1 MSASVLLITIVSSF
15 ISYPIGTVNQVKH
28 IGWFST
34 YEYVGFSG
42 RVYIN
47 AEDVNTVS
55 KVRVVDCQVSVTGG
69 HANYQ
74 YYYNASPN
82 QGKVV
87 AVREIRND
95 VGSFT
100 FIMDNL
106 DSDYKTSQ
114 KEFWDGPLGYV
125 RSFNKNYSDGSNS
138 IYKKFWSA
146 GAGNID
152 DYFVRQE
159 NRNLST
165 HLRYEEYF
173 SAFLPD
179 SNFDTDYH
187 PSLTSKLEKY
197 NLIDPVDHSKSI
209 DRIHMAA
216 TIDGTQRNTGGL
228 YTDSEVR
235 ALFGWAGDLQTSPYY
250 FLDYDKAVSEEELFY
265 SSDTKFGWA
274 DLAVDL
280 DGFNIAR
287 DKKDKGLIGQQ
298 MRNYYANVAYNTSY
312 RYSHFFDNVVKDF
325 YPDSLNWSTEKKTSS
340 FEKIVFDRMALDLHD
355 DGSVSDIGGLH
366 PIKYHFLDNS
376 NNVDIHT
383 GRPSLSLRKELS
395 KTFTRFILRQS
406 GLEETIPLGK

>member
-1 MSASVLLITIVSSF
+1 MSVSVLLITIVSSF
-15 ISYPIGTVNQVKH
+15 ISYPIGSVSQVKH

-34 YEYVGFSG
+34 YEDVDFTG

-47 AEDVNTVS
+47 SEDVNTVS

-74 YYYNASPN
+74 YYYNVSPS
-82 QGKVV
+82 QGKVD

-106 DSDYKTSQ
+106 DSDYSTAS
-114 KEFWDGPLGYV
+114 KEYWDSPLGYV
-125 RSFNKNYSDGSNS
+125 RSFNKNYSDSADS
-138 IYKKFWSA
+138 IYKQFWTA
-146 GAGNID
+146 GAGAID
-152 DYFVRQE
+152 DYFVKQE

-165 HLRYEEYF
+165 HLKYEDYF

-187 PSLTSKLEKY
+187 PGLTKGLTKY

-216 TIDGTQRNTGGL
+216 TRDGTQRNTGGL

-235 ALFGWAGDLQTSPYY
+235 ALFGWAGDLQTCPKS
-250 FLDYDKAVSEEELFY
+250 FFDSGKAVDEETIFKSAEF
-265 SSDTKFGWA
+265 SWA
-274 DLAVDL
+274 DLAADI

-287 DKKDKGLIGQQ
+287 DKKNTGFIGLQ
-298 MRNYYANVAYNTSY
+298 MRNYYANLAYNTSY

-325 YPDSLNWSTEKKTSS
+325 YPDSVNWNVDKKLSS

-376 NNVDIHT
+376 NNVDSHA
-383 GRPSLSLRKELS
+383 GRPSIGLRKELS

>member
-106 DSDYKTSQ
+106 DSDYNTSL
-114 KEFWDGPLGYV
+114 KEFWDGSLGYV

-138 IYKKFWSA
+138 IYKQFWSA

-179 SNFDTDYH
+179 SNFDMDYH
-187 PSLTSKLEKY
+187 PSLVTKLPKY

-209 DRIHMAA
+209 DRIHRAA
-216 TIDGTQRNTGGL
+216 TMDGTQRNTGGL

-235 ALFGWAGDLQTSPYY
+235 ALFGWAGDLQTCPKS
-250 FLDYDKAVSEEELFY
+250 FFDLGKTVNEETIFKSAEF
-265 SSDTKFGWA
+265 SWA
-274 DLAVDL
+274 DLAADL

-376 NNVDIHT
+376 NNVDSHT
-383 GRPSLSLRKELS
+383 GRPSLSLRKELL